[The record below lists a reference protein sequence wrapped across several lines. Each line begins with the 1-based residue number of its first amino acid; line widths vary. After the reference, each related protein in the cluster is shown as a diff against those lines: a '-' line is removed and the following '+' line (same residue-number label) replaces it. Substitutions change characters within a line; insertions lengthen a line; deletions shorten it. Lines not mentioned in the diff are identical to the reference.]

1 MSAEPNNSRKGDAK
15 PAKWRFDPKQV
26 EAYRGTGYELIPLHA
41 PDAKDAKGRAIGKAP
56 FKGWR
61 ADPAITLDDAVDR
74 LTRANVGVRL
84 GERDLVIDVDPR
96 NFADGDDPLRRLQD
110 DLGIDLGP
118 DKYPRVVTG
127 SGGFHI
133 YARLPEPKLLV
144 DTLQAYQGVEFK
156 SLGRQVVAA
165 GSCHPD
171 CNAPYVFC
179 DAPKARRLADGVP
192 EAPKALV
199 ELCARPEVA
208 FGASGPGD
216 VTPEQL
222 GDMLGALHPEDYRDH
237 TKWLEFM
244 MACHHATA
252 GNGRDEFIEWS
263 TGDPRYAKDAWL
275 IGRRWDSLHADDKGR
290 RITERT
296 LFKALIG
303 AGREDLIPRATA
315 EEDFADYFEDRPD
328 GLVVTRDAALAEC
341 LPLGDEVLHPDE
353 FVIDGFMAAGLTTIA
368 GAWGAGKST
377 NLIPLFAT
385 AAHLTP
391 AAWDIGHQEIRRHV
405 VWITEAPHQAR
416 TTLYSMAQEVGAA
429 SWAEFGEWF
438 HLVPSRRLEPKN
450 AAKRVKMFA
459 DAFAYRDAK
468 GFLVRPVI
476 VLDTASA
483 NIDLECENDASE
495 VGKMMSALKE
505 LRAPIVVIGH
515 TPKSVVRSDLAD
527 QSFRG
532 SGVWEADAEQT
543 FYLLHDASAEMRFLA
558 ARKIRFSGP
567 TFTEVDF
574 GTRADTKVV
583 DVPWAGSRQTKGYC
597 HGIPTRS
604 DQDRRNDEKELR
616 TAERQAEK
624 LAGIEAELLSAI
636 ERRIT
641 NREPLTKG
649 DIKRSVRCKEQVRS
663 AALEALIDGGVV
675 VVHELTA
682 EDRGLL
688 PMATKGK
695 LPSILLPAD
704 VSLED
709 YRAMFDP
716 LEEEPVRRSA

>member
-1 MSAEPNNSRKGDAK
+1 MSVTSNRPRRWSFEPAQLEG
-15 PAKWRFDPKQV
+15 
-26 EAYRGTGYELIPLHA
+26 YRGAGYDLIPLNA

-56 FKGWR
+56 LKGWR
-61 ADPAITLDDAVDR
+61 ADPPISIEDAADR
-74 LTRANVGVRL
+74 LAWANVGVRL
-84 GERDLVIDVDPR
+84 GDRDLVIDVDPR
-96 NFADGDDPLRRLQD
+96 NFAEGDDPLRRLQD

-118 DKYPRVVTG
+118 DRFPRVVTG
-127 SGGFHI
+127 SGGLHI
-133 YARLPEPKLLV
+133 YMRMPEPALLV
-144 DTLQAYQGVEFK
+144 DTLDAYQGIEFK

-171 CNAPYVFC
+171 CNRPYVFS
-179 DAPKARRLADGVP
+179 DAPEALRLTDGAP

-199 ELCARPEVA
+199 ELCRRPEA
-208 FGASGPGD
+208 SFGASGPGD
-216 VTPEQL
+216 ISPEQL
-222 GDMLGALHPEDYRDH
+222 GDMLGGLLPEDYRDPAR
-237 TKWLEFM
+237 WLELM

-263 TGDPRYAKDAWL
+263 TGDPQYVGDAWI

-296 LFKALIG
+296 LFKALID

-315 EEDFADYFEDRPD
+315 EEDFTDFLEDRGPEPIT
-328 GLVVTRDAALAEC
+328 LEAALAEC
-341 LPLGDEVLHPDE
+341 MPLGDEVLHPDE
-353 FVIDGFMAAGLTTIA
+353 FVLDGFLAAGLTTIA

-391 AAWDIGHQEIRRHV
+391 ADWDIRHQEIRRHV

-416 TTLYSMAQEVGAA
+416 TTLYSMAQEAGAA
-429 SWAEFGEWF
+429 TWEEFGRWF

-483 NIDLECENDASE
+483 NIDLESENDASE

-505 LRAPIVVIGH
+505 LHAPVVVIGH
-515 TPKSVVRSDLAD
+515 TPKAVVRSDLSD

-543 FYLLHDASAEMRFLA
+543 FYLLHDESAGMRFLA

-567 TFTEVDF
+567 AYTEVDF
-574 GTRADTKVV
+574 GTRADAKIV
-583 DVPWAGSRQTKGYC
+583 DVPWAGQRQHKGYC
-597 HGIPTRS
+597 HGVPTRS
-604 DQDRRNDEKELR
+604 DQERRNDERELR

-624 LAGIEAELLSAI
+624 QAGVEAELLRAI
-636 ERRIT
+636 EARIEK
-641 NREPLTKG
+641 RKPLTKG
-649 DIKRSVRCKEQVRS
+649 DVKKDVRCKEQVRS
-663 AALEALIDGGVV
+663 AALEALIETGSV
-675 VVHELTA
+675 VVHDLVA
-682 EDRGLL
+682 EDRGVL
-688 PMATKGK
+688 PMAARGK
-695 LPSILLPAD
+695 VPSILLPASM
-704 VSLED
+704 SLDE

-716 LEEEPVRRSA
+716 LNEEPRA